1 MIRGFFLLLLALV
14 ERKSAHK
21 NGRKFERIFRYRSHR
36 NHPSLILYPILSR
49 IHFFWILFFI
59 GLGPFSLKVVFSS
72 PSFMASYSRILRL
85 ADWHHFVQLMLGKRA
100 SSSNRGKL
108 CANQRNQLFCRWMLP
123 APHRGH
129 RGVGLLRH
137 GNSANVRKPRVQG
150 SDTGGQIH
158 TSVRRRTRR
167 GLCARGRN
175 QVSFAWNF
183 LRGR

>member
-1 MIRGFFLLLLALV
+1 MIRIFFAVAGACRKKICTQKREEIWTNLSLSIASKPPELNSLSYLITYTFLLD
-14 ERKSAHK
+14 S
-21 NGRKFERIFRYRSHR
+21 
-36 NHPSLILYPILSR
+36 
-49 IHFFWILFFI
+49 FFV